1 VRLGS
6 RFGGN
11 GLKRLLLYLAVAW
24 TVLFLTI
31 VWYVDFDP
39 QMQPLNQISDY
50 LMTFHAAG
58 WIVQHGELD
67 KLYPPHTATGFA
79 GMPFDVIAH
88 QLLPKMPAP
97 SVAEFM
103 YMPLAGA
110 IFVPFSFLPLS
121 FSLFAW
127 QMLSLAAVFLSA
139 QLMWLGLSRKGA
151 GASKVQSGVN
161 SINPTVEPP
170 VEPFADQ
177 SIVQSTGQTR
187 GTITDWSGI
196 FLRATA
202 SLFVIP
208 VCLTIWIGQVGA
220 VFGMLPLALG
230 FYLLHRNRTFA
241 AGLIWS
247 LALLKP
253 QFLVPVAVISFALLL
268 QKKYQAA
275 LGIVV
280 GLVLI
285 GIVNVVAFGP
295 SLNLEWLNCLRIS
308 DMVYSDPRSGISTQ
322 IATSLPR
329 SLILLL
335 PIAAHPELKL
345 AVYGLAGAVLLSAIG
360 TIWMV
365 QKRVERVVGSG
376 DIDVVSI
383 ACLVGIFVT
392 PLVMPHFF
400 LYDYCLF
407 ALALPFAFSSA
418 LPTSIS
424 MRFKQLMFG
433 TILLVNLYSIIVM
446 AAHEFAFPLA
456 FMMIL
461 FLLYCVLIRLALD
474 SSKQGSK

>member
-24 TVLFLTI
+24 IVLFLTI
-31 VWYVDFDP
+31 VWYVDFDA

-88 QLLPKMPAP
+88 QLLPKMPAH

-151 GASKVQSGVN
+151 GASKVQSGVE
-161 SINPTVEPP
+161 SIDASVE
-170 VEPFADQ
+170 
-177 SIVQSTGQTR
+177 GQTE
-187 GTITDWSGI
+187 GATIDWSGV

-220 VFGMLPLALG
+220 VFGMLPLASG
-230 FYLLHRNRTFA
+230 FFLLHRKKTFA

-275 LGIVV
+275 VGIVV
-280 GLVLI
+280 GLALI

-308 DMVYSDPRSGISTQ
+308 DLVYSDPRSGISTQ

-345 AVYGLAGAVLLSAIG
+345 AVYGLAGAILLSAIA

-365 QKRVERVVGSG
+365 QQRVERLVGSG
-376 DIDVVSI
+376 GIDVVSI

-424 MRFKQLMFG
+424 LRFKQLMFG

-446 AAHEFAFPLA
+446 AAHKFAFPLV

-461 FLLYCVLIRLALD
+461 LLLYCVLIRLALD
-474 SSKQGSK
+474 SSKQSSK